1 MKLPSLIPLLCCLM
15 LYGQSN
21 AEEFSC
27 EQIKEKKVRER
38 CMKERKTNHADL
50 SKEREQNKQNELN
63 AKKDTDDFVKKA
75 KNALIED
82 FKDPLSAQFTD
93 FKVKMT
99 APRSLCGKVN
109 GKNSYGGY
117 VGAKPFYVLEIGN
130 HLMFKIIDAPKP
142 ERSAQLEKLA
152 QEAYDAELSIFQL
165 TCEGGVSYVTP

>member
-1 MKLPSLIPLLCCLM
+1 
-15 LYGQSN
+15 
-21 AEEFSC
+21 
-27 EQIKEKKVRER
+27 
-38 CMKERKTNHADL
+38 
-50 SKEREQNKQNELN
+50 
-63 AKKDTDDFVKKA
+63 
-75 KNALIED
+75 
-82 FKDPLSAQFTD
+82 
-93 FKVKMT
+93 MT

>member
-1 MKLPSLIPLLCCLM
+1 M

-38 CMKERKTNHADL
+38 CMKKRKTNHADL

-93 FKVKMT
+93 LKSK
-99 APRSLCGKVN
+99 
-109 GKNSYGGY
+109 
-117 VGAKPFYVLEIGN
+117 
-130 HLMFKIIDAPKP
+130 
-142 ERSAQLEKLA
+142 
-152 QEAYDAELSIFQL
+152 
-165 TCEGGVSYVTP
+165 